1 VSHTVERPSGETA
14 THTIGEVARLAGIT
28 VRTLHHYDEVGLL
41 RPSGRSRSGYRS
53 YDAADIARLQRVLG
67 YRELDFSLE
76 EIGALLD
83 GEADPLEHLHRQRDL
98 ISLRIERLQRMLA
111 TLDRTMEAQTMGFR
125 LTPAEMLEVFGEHDP
140 AEHHAEAEQRWGD
153 TEAWRESQGRISS
166 YGKEDWL
173 RLKADAEA
181 IHARLATALTSGL
194 PAGSDEAMD
203 AAEAHRRHIND
214 WFYECS
220 PQMHVGL
227 AEMYLADPRF
237 TATYE
242 GVAPGLAQYL
252 HDAIL
257 ANAARAR
264 A

>member
-1 VSHTVERPSGETA
+1 MVERPTGETA

-41 RPSGRSRSGYRS
+41 RPSGRSRAGYRS
-53 YDAADIARLQRVLG
+53 YDAADIARLQRVLA
-67 YRELDFSLE
+67 YRELGFSLE

-83 GEADPLEHLHRQRDL
+83 GDADPLEHLRRQRDL
-98 ISLRIERLQRMLA
+98 ISLRIERLQRVLA
-111 TLDRTMEAQTMGFR
+111 TLDRTMEAHTMGFR
-125 LTPAEMLEVFGEHDP
+125 LTPEEMLEVFGEHDP
-140 AEHHAEAEQRWGD
+140 AEHHEEAEQRWGD
-153 TEAWRESQGRISS
+153 TDAWRESQSRVGS

-173 RLKADAEA
+173 RVKAESEE
-181 IHARLATALTSGL
+181 INARLVAALTSGL

-203 AAEAHRRHIND
+203 AAEAHRRHIST

-227 AEMYLADPRF
+227 AGMYVADPRF

-242 GVAPGLAQYL
+242 AV
-252 HDAIL
+252 
-257 ANAARAR
+257 
-264 A
+264 